1 MHRRAI
7 ALALLLWYIPACTTW
22 QVARGVTPQQL
33 IADKHPAKVRLSLAG
48 NSEVVLEEPRVA
60 GDSLAGFVNGRD
72 SSVVASDV
80 TQLAIRKVS
89 GGRTAGLVGGLALLG
104 AIIAVAHAVSNM
116 CILDCITY

>member
-1 MHRRAI
+1 MRRRAI

-22 QVARGVTPQQL
+22 QVARGITPQQL

-48 NSEVVLEEPRVA
+48 NSQVVLEEPRVA
-60 GDSLAGFVNGRD
+60 GDSLAGFVNGKD

-89 GGRTAGLVGGLALLG
+89 GGRTMGLVVGLGLLAAIVAAGVAL
-104 AIIAVAHAVSNM
+104 SNM

>member
-1 MHRRAI
+1 MPRRAI

-33 IADKHPAKVRLSLAG
+33 IADKHPAKVRLSLAS
-48 NSEVVLEEPRVA
+48 NSQVVLEEPRVA
-60 GDSLAGFVNGRD
+60 GGSLAGFVNGKD

-80 TQLAIRKVS
+80 THVEIRGINSRK
-89 GGRTAGLVGGLALLG
+89 TAGLVGGLAVLG
-104 AIIAVAHAVSNM
+104 ALIAAAHAVSTI

>member
-1 MHRRAI
+1 MRRRAI

-22 QVARGVTPQQL
+22 QVARGITPQQL

-48 NSEVVLEEPRVA
+48 NSQVVLEEPRVA
-60 GDSLAGFVNGRD
+60 GDSLAGFVNGKD

-89 GGRTAGLVGGLALLG
+89 NGRTVGLVVGLGLVA
-104 AIIAVAHAVSNM
+104 AAVAVGAALHNM